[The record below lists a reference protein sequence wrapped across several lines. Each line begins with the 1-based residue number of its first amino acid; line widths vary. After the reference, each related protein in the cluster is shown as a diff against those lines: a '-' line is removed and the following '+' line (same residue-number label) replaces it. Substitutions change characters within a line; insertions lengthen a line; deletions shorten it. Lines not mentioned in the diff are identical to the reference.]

1 VVTTFSDVFQLQSLS
16 IPHRALQS
24 AFQFVRNFPPKNHR
38 TTAFADFS
46 SWRGATLFRA
56 SHHGSY
62 FISCGLDGSLH
73 QPHWNV
79 GTEIPTIYIPIT
91 NGTKNTLSSQA
102 GNPGD
107 LSVPDSGS
115 REHSLSLLLGCER
128 EQPTTL
134 LYDATLPL
142 HISPEDNL
150 SGEFHDSHAK
160 RSISWGS
167 TSR

>member
-1 VVTTFSDVFQLQSLS
+1 VGLHYSEHL
-16 IPHRALQS
+16 
-24 AFQFVRNFPPKNHR
+24 N
-38 TTAFADFS
+38 
-46 SWRGATLFRA
+46 
-56 SHHGSY
+56 HGSY